1 MLASHT
7 HERQA
12 LLALFEPIRI
22 GVAANLTIKHLP
34 LRSIV
39 TAEIIKAVMAALVVV
54 ANVLSCLLCSMLGFL
69 LSRLSKSLEGRRLLL
84 VALK

>member
-1 MLASHT
+1 
-7 HERQA
+7 
-12 LLALFEPIRI
+12 
-22 GVAANLTIKHLP
+22 
-34 LRSIV
+34 
-39 TAEIIKAVMAALVVV
+39 MAALVVV